1 MERLRELLTRLPMPS
16 GGGGA
21 APKILGAAGLG
32 VAGLFYGGN
41 SCLFNVEGGHR
52 AVMFHRFGGV
62 QQRVRSEG
70 THIMI
75 PWFQR
80 PIVYDVRTKPR
91 MIQSM
96 TGSKGARAAPWV
108 IPAHARARERARA
121 LRRPPRFR
129 PPLPAQTCRW

>member
-1 MERLRELLTRLPMPS
+1 MPS

-32 VAGLFYGGN
+32 AAGLFYGGN

-96 TGSKGARAAPWV
+96 TGSKGARAAPRHLRMRA
-108 IPAHARARERARA
+108 PASARARSAA
-121 LRRPPRFR
+121 PPGSRPP
-129 PPLPAQTCRW
+129 PLRAQTCRW